1 MKRLL
6 ICCIFGNTATTL
18 AKKMQVV
25 ADARRYQIQISGV
38 GAQGFESI
46 APAFDCFLVA
56 PHIQYRLNEL
66 KKLIKEGQPIQI
78 IESYPYAAIDAQKIL
93 DFAIEHMEEL
103 TD

>member
-18 AKKMQVV
+18 AKKMQIV
-25 ADARRYQIQISGV
+25 ADARRYHIQISGV
-38 GAQGFESI
+38 GADGFESI

-56 PHIQYRLNEL
+56 PHIQYKLHEL
-66 KKLIKEGQPIQI
+66 KKYIKEGQPIEI
-78 IESYPYAAIDAQKIL
+78 IAGYPYASIDAEKIL
-93 DFAIEHMEEL
+93 DFAIEHMGEL

>member
-18 AKKMQVV
+18 AKKMQIV
-25 ADARRYQIQISGV
+25 ADARRYQIQISGT

-56 PHIQYRLNEL
+56 PHIQYKLDEL
-66 KKLIKEGQPIQI
+66 KKFIKDGQPIEI
-78 IESYPYAAIDAQKIL
+78 IQSYPYASIDAEKIL
-93 DFAIEHMEEL
+93 DVAIDHMGEL

>member
-18 AKKMQVV
+18 AKKMQIV
-25 ADARRYQIQISGV
+25 ADARRYQIQISGI
-38 GAQGFESI
+38 GMQGFESI

-56 PHIQYRLNEL
+56 PHIQYKMDEL
-66 KKLIKEGQPIQI
+66 KQWIKEGQPIAI
-78 IESYPYAAIDAQKIL
+78 IESYPYASIDAEKVL
-93 DFAIEHMEEL
+93 DFAIDHMEEL

>member
-18 AKKMQVV
+18 AKNMQVV

-46 APAFDCFLVA
+46 APAYDCFLVV

-78 IESYPYAAIDAQKIL
+78 IESYPYAAIDAEKIL